1 EVVVRSI
8 ATGAA
13 HAEYTPIGHTAN
25 LAARLQ
31 ALARTGS
38 VVVSENTRRL
48 VEGYFQLKALTP
60 AQLKGISE
68 PVGVFEVTGLGSLRT
83 RLQVAAQ
90 RGLTKFVGR
99 EAELAQMR
107 RALESAR
114 KGNGQIVAAM
124 GEPGV
129 GKSRLFFE
137 FKAVAQSGC
146 LVLDAYSVSHGKA
159 TAYLPVIELLRDY
172 FRITAEDDSRLRR
185 EKVIGKV
192 LGLDRTLEDTL
203 PYVFGLL
210 GIQAGD
216 DPLAQMDAQIR
227 RRRTQEA
234 LKRILLRES
243 LNQPLILVFE
253 DLHWIDG
260 ETQGLLNLLADSIA
274 NARIL
279 LTVNYRPEYR
289 HEWGHRTHYTQVR
302 LDPLGSESAE
312 EMLTALL
319 TSPAPAAEA
328 AGANRERSLVRNEAE
343 DARVRVQ
350 DSIEELKRF
359 IIARTQ
365 GNPFFIEEIVQGL
378 FDEGVLVRNGAIK
391 VTRALS
397 QVHLP
402 PTVQGMLAARI
413 DRLPAAE
420 KDLLLTLAV
429 LGREFPL
436 GLIAGVT
443 QMPGPELERML
454 ANLQLGEFIYEQPAF
469 PEAEYRFKHAL
480 TQEVAYNSVLL
491 ARRKLLHGRAGAAI
505 ESVYAARLEDH
516 LDELA
521 HHYGRSDNAA
531 KAIEYLGRAAAQ
543 ALNRSHY
550 GEARDHGA
558 AALELLYKLPKGPER
573 LQAELGLQMLI
584 ARASMH
590 TSVGFNAPEV
600 ERALSRAESIC
611 REIGNPAQLF
621 STLGDLRIHD
631 LGFGNYR
638 RTRELA
644 REMVEIAEKQ
654 GSKELMAEA
663 YFHWGDSL
671 WVGGQF
677 REALTY
683 LERAI
688 AMGQPGQKFAADIDA
703 LVMALNRA
711 APALW
716 ILGYA
721 DQALDACRRSAE
733 HAAAIKHP
741 A

>member
-1 EVVVRSI
+1 
-8 ATGAA
+8 
-13 HAEYTPIGHTAN
+13 
-25 LAARLQ
+25 
-31 ALARTGS
+31 
-38 VVVSENTRRL
+38 
-48 VEGYFQLKALTP
+48 
-60 AQLKGISE
+60 
-68 PVGVFEVTGLGSLRT
+68 
-83 RLQVAAQ
+83 
-90 RGLTKFVGR
+90 
-99 EAELAQMR
+99 
-107 RALESAR
+107 
-114 KGNGQIVAAM
+114 
-124 GEPGV
+124 
-129 GKSRLFFE
+129 
-137 FKAVAQSGC
+137 
-146 LVLDAYSVSHGKA
+146 
-159 TAYLPVIELLRDY
+159 
-172 FRITAEDDSRLRR
+172 
-185 EKVIGKV
+185 
-192 LGLDRTLEDTL
+192 
-203 PYVFGLL
+203 
-210 GIQAGD
+210 
-216 DPLAQMDAQIR
+216 MDAQIR

-454 ANLQLGEFIYEQPAF
+454 ANLQLGEFICEQPAF

-491 ARRKLLHGRAGAAI
+491 ARR
-505 ESVYAARLEDH
+505 
-516 LDELA
+516 
-521 HHYGRSDNAA
+521 
-531 KAIEYLGRAAAQ
+531 
-543 ALNRSHY
+543 
-550 GEARDHGA
+550 
-558 AALELLYKLPKGPER
+558 
-573 LQAELGLQMLI
+573 
-584 ARASMH
+584 
-590 TSVGFNAPEV
+590 
-600 ERALSRAESIC
+600 
-611 REIGNPAQLF
+611 
-621 STLGDLRIHD
+621 
-631 LGFGNYR
+631 
-638 RTRELA
+638 
-644 REMVEIAEKQ
+644 
-654 GSKELMAEA
+654 
-663 YFHWGDSL
+663 
-671 WVGGQF
+671 
-677 REALTY
+677 
-683 LERAI
+683 
-688 AMGQPGQKFAADIDA
+688 
-703 LVMALNRA
+703 
-711 APALW
+711 
-716 ILGYA
+716 
-721 DQALDACRRSAE
+721 
-733 HAAAIKHP
+733 
-741 A
+741 